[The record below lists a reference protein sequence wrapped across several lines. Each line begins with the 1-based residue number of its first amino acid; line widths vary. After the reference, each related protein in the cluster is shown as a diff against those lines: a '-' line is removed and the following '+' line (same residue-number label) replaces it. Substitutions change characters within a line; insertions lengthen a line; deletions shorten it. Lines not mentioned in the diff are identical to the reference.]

1 MSLLNS
7 SPSLR
12 RRKRL
17 ALGSGAILASMAIPM
32 IVGGQASAGFA
43 PGAVTA
49 TVDIQSRSYDGGTS
63 ATITGCTLTGVV
75 DGDDVTCNY
84 GSASADF
91 DDPNVANGISVTVG
105 GLSLDGA
112 NAGDYGIDLIVASGD
127 IEPVVLTVTPDNDSI
142 TYGDAEPAYTFA
154 VTGFQNGDTE
164 GTAAGYAAPVCDS
177 NYVQFDPVGPYPIT
191 CSGGA
196 ATNYTFDT
204 SATAT
209 LTVDAALL
217 TVDPSDVTLHY
228 GAPEPTFDFDVTGF
242 VGLETAVSA
251 AGYTGPTCDSDY
263 DAGDPVGTYTITCSG
278 GSASAYTFDTT
289 STATLTITPF
299 VLGSEEVVYS
309 GQTEVQTR
317 SSSDTFARVTLSASI
332 TADFD
337 SENEANS
344 CTEGGPSV
352 SDATATFR
360 DLSTGQVIASGVPIA
375 EVGGNCEEGIATIFT
390 SLSSGQMGMDV
401 HLIEVTIAG
410 SFSGANDYQIGNAP
424 ETASV
429 VVSMPSA
436 TGTMMDSGGLPFIA
450 QSSYYILGTEGS
462 LTSAMDGDD
471 VVIAGYRFV
480 AGTRKVSPKGQAVL
494 VIPAPNG
501 GVYYIKTNSITSM
514 SVGSTVTTI
523 FTKANIQLIGG
534 DCVTPCG
541 VDGNVSLRLDIK
553 NNGDVGYTVQSTK
566 TSTLYYSNS
575 WYKDG
580 KVWKTMPQD
589 LTLL

>member
-1 MSLLNS
+1 QLHRRQRHQLQ
-7 SPSLR
+7 LR
-12 RRKRL
+12 H
-17 ALGSGAILASMAIPM
+17 
-32 IVGGQASAGFA
+32 
-43 PGAVTA
+43 TA
-49 TVDIQSRSYDGGTS
+49 T
-63 ATITGCTLTGVV
+63 ATLT
-75 DGDDVTCNY
+75 
-84 GSASADF
+84 
-91 DDPNVANGISVTVG
+91 VG
-105 GLSLDGA
+105 TAL
-112 NAGDYGIDLIVASGD
+112 
-127 IEPVVLTVTPDNDSI
+127 LTVTPDNDSI
-142 TYGDAEPAYTFA
+142 TYGDAEPGYTYNI
-154 VTGFQNGDTE
+154 TGFVNGEDE
-164 GTAAGYAAPVCDS
+164 GTAAGYVAPTCDS
-177 NYVQFDPVGPYPIT
+177 NYDQFDAVGPYTISCT
-191 CSGGA
+191 GGT

-204 SATAT
+204 TATAI
-209 LTVDAALL
+209 LTVGAAQL
-217 TVDPSDVTLHY
+217 TVDPSDMTRHY
-228 GAPEPTFDFDVTGF
+228 GAPEPAFDFDVTGF
-242 VGLETAVSA
+242 MGSDSTISA
-251 AGYTGPTCDSDY
+251 AGYTGPNCNSDY

-278 GSASAYTFDTT
+278 GSATDYTFDTT

-337 SENEANS
+337 SVDASNT

-410 SFSGANDYQIGNAP
+410 SFSGANDFQIGNAP
-424 ETASV
+424 ESASV

-436 TGTMMDSGGLPFIA
+436 TGTMMDSGGLPFVA
-450 QSSYYILGTEGS
+450 QSSYYSLGTEGS

-514 SVGSTVTTI
+514 SVGSTMTTI

-534 DCVTPCG
+534 DCETPCA
-541 VDGNVSLRLDIK
+541 VDGNVSLRLDISS
-553 NNGDVGYTVQSTK
+553 NGDVGYTVQSSK
-566 TSTLYYSNS
+566 TSALYYSNN
-575 WYKDG
+575 WYKSG

>member
-1 MSLLNS
+1 
-7 SPSLR
+7 
-12 RRKRL
+12 
-17 ALGSGAILASMAIPM
+17 
-32 IVGGQASAGFA
+32 
-43 PGAVTA
+43 
-49 TVDIQSRSYDGGTS
+49 
-63 ATITGCTLTGVV
+63 
-75 DGDDVTCNY
+75 
-84 GSASADF
+84 
-91 DDPNVANGISVTVG
+91 
-105 GLSLDGA
+105 
-112 NAGDYGIDLIVASGD
+112 
-127 IEPVVLTVTPDNDSI
+127 
-142 TYGDAEPAYTFA
+142 
-154 VTGFQNGDTE
+154 
-164 GTAAGYAAPVCDS
+164 
-177 NYVQFDPVGPYPIT
+177 
-191 CSGGA
+191 
-196 ATNYTFDT
+196 
-204 SATAT
+204 
-209 LTVDAALL
+209 
-217 TVDPSDVTLHY
+217 
-228 GAPEPTFDFDVTGF
+228 
-242 VGLETAVSA
+242 
-251 AGYTGPTCDSDY
+251 
-263 DAGDPVGTYTITCSG
+263 GTYTITCSG
-278 GSASAYTFDTT
+278 GSATDYTFDTT

-337 SENEANS
+337 SADASNT

-410 SFSGANDYQIGNAP
+410 SFSGANDFQIGNAP
-424 ETASV
+424 ESASV

-436 TGTMMDSGGLPFIA
+436 TGTMMDSGGLPFVA
-450 QSSYYILGTEGS
+450 QSSYYVLGTEGS

-514 SVGSTVTTI
+514 SVGSTMTTI

-534 DCVTPCG
+534 DCETPCG
-541 VDGNVSLRLDIK
+541 VDGNVSLRLDISS
-553 NNGDVGYTVQSTK
+553 NGDVGYTVQSSK
-566 TSTLYYSNS
+566 TSALYYSNN
-575 WYKDG
+575 WYKAG

>member
-1 MSLLNS
+1 MSLLIS
-7 SPSLR
+7 SSSTE
-12 RRKRL
+12 RRKRY
-17 ALGSGAILASMAIPM
+17 ALGSSAALAIMAIPM
-32 IVGGQASAGFA
+32 IFGGQATAGA
-43 PGAVTA
+43 
-49 TVDIQSRSYDGGTS
+49 S
-63 ATITGCTLTGVV
+63 LT
-75 DGDDVTCNY
+75 T
-84 GSASADF
+84 
-91 DDPNVANGISVTVG
+91 
-105 GLSLDGA
+105 
-112 NAGDYGIDLIVASGD
+112 
-127 IEPVVLTVTPDNDSI
+127 LTVTPNSDSV
-142 TYGDAEPAYTFA
+142 TYGDAEPSYTYNI
-154 VTGFQNGDTE
+154 TGFVNGEDE
-164 GTAAGYAAPVCDS
+164 GTAAGYVAPTCDS
-177 NYVQFDPVGPYPIT
+177 AYDQNNPVGPYTIT
-191 CSGGA
+191 CTGGS
-196 ATNYTFDT
+196 ATDYTFDT

-209 LTVDAALL
+209 LTVAEALL
-217 TVDPSDVTLHY
+217 TVDPLDMTLHY
-228 GAPEPTFDFDVTGF
+228 GAPEPSFDFDVTGF
-242 VGLETAVSA
+242 VGSESEINA
-251 AGYTGPTCDSDY
+251 AGYFGPSCDSDY

-278 GSASAYTFDTT
+278 GTATDYTFDTT

-309 GQTEVQTR
+309 GQTEAQTK

-337 SENEANS
+337 SVGGSNT

-410 SFSGANDYQIGNAP
+410 SFSGANDFQIGNAP
-424 ETASV
+424 ETTSV
-429 VVSMPSA
+429 VVSMPSV
-436 TGTMMDSGGLPFIA
+436 TGTLMDSGGLPFVA

-480 AGTRKVSPKGQAVL
+480 AGTRKVSPRGQAVL

-514 SVGSTVTTI
+514 SAGLTVTTI
-523 FTKANIQLIGG
+523 FTKASIQLIGG
-534 DCVTPCG
+534 DCETPCG

-553 NNGDVGYTVQSTK
+553 SNGDVGYTVQSSK
-566 TSTLYYSNS
+566 TSTLYYSNN

-580 KVWKTMPQD
+580 KVWKTMAQD